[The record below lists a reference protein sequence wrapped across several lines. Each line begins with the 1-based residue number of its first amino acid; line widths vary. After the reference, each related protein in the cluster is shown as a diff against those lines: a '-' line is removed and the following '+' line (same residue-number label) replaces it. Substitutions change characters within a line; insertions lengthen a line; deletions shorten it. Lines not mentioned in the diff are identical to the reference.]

1 MATTTELTVPY
12 VHLGA
17 QYNGIR
23 EEVLERIG
31 TLLDSGAFILGQE
44 VSDFEMAFAALCG
57 TKHALGVANGTDA
70 LFLSLMALGIG
81 KEDKVITAPNS
92 FLASASSIVLAGA
105 TPVFADVLDDFNLD
119 PEAVRKAITPR
130 TKAIIAVHLTGRP
143 ARMKELL
150 AIAKE
155 HGLKVVEDCA
165 QAIGATL
172 DGQHVGSF
180 GNVGCFSL
188 HPLKNLAAAGDGGVI
203 TTNDDDL
210 YAHLLKAR
218 NHGLRDRDNCEF
230 FSYNSRLDN
239 LQAAILNVKLPQLP
253 RWTLRR
259 RAIAATYLKMLNS
272 VGDLVLP
279 CDGKDEFSVYH
290 TFIIQTAKRDAL
302 KQYLA
307 DHGVDSKVHYPVPIH
322 LQNAA
327 QFLGYKRGDFP
338 VTERQAQTI
347 LSLPIFAEL
356 TDEQVVHVANT
367 VTAFFKAKG

>member
-1 MATTTELTVPY
+1 MATTTPVTVPY

-17 QYNGIR
+17 QYHGIK
-23 EEVLERIG
+23 EQVLGRIAA
-31 TLLDSGAFILGQE
+31 LLDSGAFILGQE
-44 VSDFEMAFAALCG
+44 VSDFEQAFAALCG

-81 KEDKVITAPNS
+81 KGDEVITAPNS

-105 TPVFADVLDDFNLD
+105 TPVFADVLNDFNLD

-130 TKAIIAVHLTGRP
+130 TKAIIVVHLTGRP

-155 HGLKVVEDCA
+155 HGLQVIEDCA

-180 GNVGCFSL
+180 GNAGCFSL

-203 TTNDDDL
+203 TTNDDNL

-239 LQAAILNVKLPQLP
+239 LQAAILNVKLPELP

-259 RAIAATYLKMLNS
+259 RAIAATYLKRLNG
-272 VGDLVLP
+272 VGDLLLP
-279 CDGKDEFSVYH
+279 FDGKGEFSVYH
-290 TFIIQTAKRDAL
+290 TFIIQTAQRDAL

-322 LQNAA
+322 LQEAA

-338 VTERQAQTI
+338 VTERQAETI

-356 TDEQVVHVANT
+356 TDEQVAHVADT
-367 VTAFFKAKG
+367 VIAFFNDKG

>member
-1 MATTTELTVPY
+1 MSTTTQLTVPY

-17 QYNGIR
+17 QYAGIKG
-23 EEVLERIG
+23 EVLKRIG
-31 TLLDSGAFILGQE
+31 ALLDSGAFILGQE
-44 VSDFEMAFAALCG
+44 VGDLEKAFAALCG
-57 TKHALGVANGTDA
+57 TKHAIGVANGTDA

-81 KEDKVITAPNS
+81 AGDEVITAPNS

-105 TPVFADVLDDFNLD
+105 KPVFADVLDDFNLD

-130 TKAIIAVHLTGRP
+130 TKAIIPVHLTGRP

-165 QAIGATL
+165 QAVGATL

-180 GNVGCFSL
+180 GDAGCFSL
-188 HPLKNLAAAGDGGVI
+188 HPLKNLAAAGDGGMV
-203 TTNDDDL
+203 TTNDDKV

-218 NHGLRDRDNCEF
+218 NHGLRDRDNCAF

-239 LQAAILNVKLPQLP
+239 LQAAILNVKLPELP

-259 RAIAATYLKMLNS
+259 RAIAATYLKKLS
-272 VGDLVLP
+272 GVGDLLLP
-279 CDGKDEFSVYH
+279 HDGKGEFGVYH
-290 TFIIQTAKRDAL
+290 TFIIQTAQRDAL
-302 KQYLA
+302 KKYLA

-322 LQNAA
+322 LQEAA
-327 QFLGYKRGDFP
+327 RSLGYKRGDFP
-338 VTERQAQTI
+338 VTERQAETI

-356 TDEQVVHVANT
+356 SDEQVAYVADT
-367 VTAFFKAKG
+367 IIAFFNAKG